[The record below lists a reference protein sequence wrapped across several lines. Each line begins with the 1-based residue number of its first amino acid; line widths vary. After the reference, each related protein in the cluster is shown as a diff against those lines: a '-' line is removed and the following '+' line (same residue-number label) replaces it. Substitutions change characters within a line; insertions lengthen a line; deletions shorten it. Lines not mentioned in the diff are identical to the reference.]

1 MHVRPPF
8 VVNEI
13 LPQVECA
20 FAIASL
26 DRRANSPRL
35 SLERSE
41 LARRLEE
48 PSAARTRRLSLAQ
61 RELALSL
68 VQRLTSPF
76 CSEEKE
82 KNSQKENKR
91 INLSPSPAE

>member
-26 DRRANSPRL
+26 DRRANSPRSL

-68 VQRLTSPF
+68 RSASSPF
-76 CSEEKE
+76 WLAEGKKTAK
-82 KNSQKENKR
+82 KNPRYPTRPKD
-91 INLSPSPAE
+91 IHL